1 MSDATTAMSPTA
13 REALTPWGYRARGMA
28 SVTISLAVRVTA
40 RGCTQCMPRG
50 VDAENSTGAYGVY
63 EGPCFAQERREVMV
77 SKTS

>member
-13 REALTPWGYRARGMA
+13 RESRASWGHRARGMA
-28 SVTISLAVRVTA
+28 SAMISPAVRVMA
-40 RGCTQCMPRG
+40 RDSTQRMPRG
-50 VDAENSTGAYGVY
+50 ADAENPTGAYGVY